1 MKITKKQLTYL
12 VESEV
17 RKCLNKHKK
26 TLAHIQKINEDIDDY
41 SPSLAQEIINIFKPY
56 KDLLK
61 LGYWKL
67 STDNTIDDDEL
78 NDYIIYDR
86 DINELDSI
94 LEDSENI
101 ILSFD
106 TEGNNITE
114 QLDNLCNNYNYDSEI
129 GEVDIPIIKNDMNC
143 RVYIPIQQ
151 IDKTLQRF
159 LKELN
164 DLY

>member
-1 MKITKKQLTYL
+1 MKLTKKQLTYL

-17 RKCLNKHKK
+17 RKYLKNYKK
-26 TLAHIQKINEDIDDY
+26 ASVHINEDIDDY
-41 SPSLAQEIINIFKPY
+41 SPLLAEELINIFKPY

-61 LGYWKL
+61 LGYWDL
-67 STDNTIDDDEL
+67 STDNTINDDEL

-94 LEDSENI
+94 LEVSKDI
-101 ILSFD
+101 VLSFD
-106 TEGNNITE
+106 TEGNDVIE
-114 QLDNLCNNYNYDSEI
+114 QLDNLCDNYNYEHAID
-129 GEVDIPIIKNDMNC
+129 EVDIPIIKNDMNY

-151 IDKTLQRF
+151 IDKTLQSF

-164 DLY
+164 ELY

>member
-1 MKITKKQLTYL
+1 MKLTKKQLTYL

-17 RKCLNKHKK
+17 RKYLKNYKK
-26 TLAHIQKINEDIDDY
+26 ASVHINEDIDDY
-41 SPSLAQEIINIFKPY
+41 RPLLAEELINIFKPY

-61 LGYWKL
+61 LGYWDL

-94 LEDSENI
+94 LEVSKDI
-101 ILSFD
+101 VLSFD
-106 TEGNNITE
+106 TEGNDVIE
-114 QLDNLCNNYNYDSEI
+114 QLDNLCDNYNYEHAID
-129 GEVDIPIIKNDMNC
+129 EVDIPIIKNDMNY

-151 IDKTLQRF
+151 IDKTLQSF

-164 DLY
+164 ELY

>member
-1 MKITKKQLTYL
+1 MKLTKKQLTYL

-17 RKCLNKHKK
+17 RKYLNKHKK
-26 TLAHIQKINEDIDDY
+26 TSAHIQKINEDIDDY
-41 SPSLAQEIINIFKPY
+41 SSSLAEELINIFKPY

-78 NDYIIYDR
+78 NDYVIYDR
-86 DINELDSI
+86 DINGLDSI

-106 TEGNNITE
+106 TDGNDIIE
-114 QLDNLCNNYNYDSEI
+114 QLDNLCSNYNYNSEI
-129 GEVDIPIIKNDMNC
+129 GEVDVPIIKNDMNY

-151 IDKTLQRF
+151 IDKTLQSF

-164 DLY
+164 NLY

>member
-17 RKCLNKHKK
+17 RKYLNKHKK
-26 TLAHIQKINEDIDDY
+26 TSAHIQKINEDIDDY
-41 SPSLAQEIINIFKPY
+41 SPSLAEELINIFKPY

-61 LGYWKL
+61 LGYWDL

-78 NDYIIYDR
+78 NDYVIYDR

-94 LEDSENI
+94 LEVSENI

-106 TEGNNITE
+106 TEGNDIID
-114 QLDNLCNNYNYDSEI
+114 QLDNLCDNYNYNSEI
-129 GEVDIPIIKNDMNC
+129 GKVDIPIIENDMN
-143 RVYIPIQQ
+143 YSIHIPIQQ
-151 IDKTLQRF
+151 IDKTLQSF

-164 DLY
+164 ELY

>member
-17 RKCLNKHKK
+17 RKYLNKHKK
-26 TLAHIQKINEDIDDY
+26 TSAHIQKINEDIDDY
-41 SPSLAQEIINIFKPY
+41 SPSLAEELINIFKPY

-61 LGYWKL
+61 LCYWDL

-78 NDYIIYDR
+78 NDYVIYDR

-94 LEDSENI
+94 LEVSENI
-101 ILSFD
+101 ILSFN
-106 TEGNNITE
+106 TEGNDIID
-114 QLDNLCNNYNYDSEI
+114 QLDNLCDNYNYNSEI
-129 GEVDIPIIKNDMNC
+129 GKVDIPIIENDMN
-143 RVYIPIQQ
+143 YSIHIPIQQ
-151 IDKTLQRF
+151 IDKTLQSF

-164 DLY
+164 ELY

>member
-17 RKCLNKHKK
+17 RKYLNKHKK
-26 TLAHIQKINEDIDDY
+26 TSAHIQKIYEDIDNY
-41 SPSLAQEIINIFKPY
+41 NSLLAQEIINIFKPY

-61 LGYWKL
+61 YGYWNL
-67 STDNTIDDDEL
+67 TTDNSIDDDEL
-78 NDYIIYDR
+78 NDYVIYDR

-106 TEGNNITE
+106 TDGNDIID

-129 GEVDIPIIKNDMNC
+129 GEADIPIIKNDMNC

>member
-1 MKITKKQLTYL
+1 MKITKKQLIYL

-17 RKCLNKHKK
+17 RKYLNKHKK
-26 TLAHIQKINEDIDDY
+26 NIQKINEDIDDY
-41 SPSLAQEIINIFKPY
+41 SQSLAEVLINIFKPY

-61 LGYWKL
+61 LGYWDL
-67 STDNTIDDDEL
+67 YTDNTIDDDEL

-106 TEGNNITE
+106 TGGNDIID
-114 QLDNLCNNYNYDSEI
+114 QLDDLCNNYNYDSEI
-129 GEVDIPIIKNDMNC
+129 GKVDIPIIKNDMNY
-143 RVYIPIQQ
+143 RVHIPIQQ
-151 IDKTLQRF
+151 IDKTLQSF

>member
-1 MKITKKQLTYL
+1 MKLTKKQLTYL

-17 RKCLNKHKK
+17 RKYLKNYKK
-26 TLAHIQKINEDIDDY
+26 ASVHINEDIDDY
-41 SPSLAQEIINIFKPY
+41 RPLLAEELINIFKPY

-61 LGYWKL
+61 LGYWDL
-67 STDNTIDDDEL
+67 STDNTINDDEL

-94 LEDSENI
+94 LEVSKDI
-101 ILSFD
+101 VLSFD
-106 TEGNNITE
+106 TEGNDVIE
-114 QLDNLCNNYNYDSEI
+114 QLDNLCDNYNYEHAID
-129 GEVDIPIIKNDMNC
+129 EVDIPIIKNDMNY

-151 IDKTLQRF
+151 IDKTLQSF

-164 DLY
+164 ELY

>member
-1 MKITKKQLTYL
+1 MKLTKKQLTYL

-17 RKCLNKHKK
+17 RKYLKNYKK
-26 TLAHIQKINEDIDDY
+26 ASVHINEDIDDY
-41 SPSLAQEIINIFKPY
+41 SPLLAEELINIFKPY

-61 LGYWKL
+61 LGYWDL

-94 LEDSENI
+94 LEVSKDI
-101 ILSFD
+101 VLSFD
-106 TEGNNITE
+106 TEGNDVIE
-114 QLDNLCNNYNYDSEI
+114 QLDNLCDNYNYEHAID
-129 GEVDIPIIKNDMNC
+129 EVDIPIIKNDMNY

-151 IDKTLQRF
+151 IDKTLQSF

-164 DLY
+164 ELY